1 MRIVQLLVL
10 MLFTSGVDSWK
21 SLFANS
27 LLYIFSELV
36 LRIVTKILS
45 NTLFLLIYLLFR
57 NFADL
62 SKKEE

>member
-27 LLYIFSELV
+27 LLYILSEFV

>member
-27 LLYIFSELV
+27 LLYILSELV